1 MLLTHNLHLPFTHS
15 LFTTPFRPL
24 HLTTPILNLKSPSTP
39 PRFTSFTVH
48 ADSSSRQ
55 SQPSIPN
62 HVVANSIF
70 DSVID
75 SFLSLLEFLCLLSSL
90 IVSVSVAVIALWKKE
105 LYETIGNRVA
115 PLSMLLLV
123 VGVLT
128 GALIRRRR
136 DIMIT
141 GVPVSKM
148 SLLPRI
154 QKLEGDLAR
163 SADVIR
169 VLSRQLEKLGMRF
182 QLTRKNL
189 KEPISETASLA
200 QKNSKAA
207 TVLAMQSDV
216 LEKEVEE
223 IQKVLLAMQEQQQ
236 KQLDLILAIVKPGNP
251 WESKQI
257 NEVNQEVH
265 QI

>member
-62 HVVANSIF
+62 HVVVNSIF
-70 DSVID
+70 D

-136 DIMIT
+136 DIMIS

-223 IQKVLLAMQEQQQ
+223 IQKVLLAMQQ

>member
-1 MLLTHNLHLPFTHS
+1 MLLTHHLHLPFTHS

-24 HLTTPILNLKSPSTP
+24 HLTTPILNLKPPSIP

-48 ADSSSRQ
+48 ADSYRSQ

-62 HVVANSIF
+62 HVVANST
-70 DSVID
+70 ID
-75 SFLSLLEFLCLLSSL
+75 SFLSLLEFLCLLASL
-90 IVSVSVAVIALWKKE
+90 IVSANVAVIAVWKKE
-105 LYETIGNRVA
+105 LYEAIGNRVA
-115 PLSMLLLV
+115 PWSMLLLV
-123 VGVLT
+123 VGVFT

-136 DIMIT
+136 RRDIMIG
-141 GVPVSKM
+141 GVPASEVT
-148 SLLPRI
+148 LLPRI

-163 SADVIR
+163 SANVIR

-182 QLTRKNL
+182 QVTRKNL
-189 KEPISETASLA
+189 KEPINETASLA
-200 QKNSKAA
+200 QKNSQAA

-216 LEKEVEE
+216 LQKEVEE
-223 IQKVLLAMQEQQQ
+223 IQEVLLAMQEQQQ
-236 KQLDLILAIVKPGNP
+236 KQLDLILAIVKPAKP
-251 WESKQI
+251 WESKGI

>member
-1 MLLTHNLHLPFTHS
+1 MLLTHHIHLPFTHS

-24 HLTTPILNLKSPSTP
+24 HLTTPILNLKLPSTP
-39 PRFTSFTVH
+39 PRFTSFTLH
-48 ADSSSRQ
+48 ADRQ
-55 SQPSIPN
+55 PQTSIPN
-62 HVVANSIF
+62 HVVANSIS

-90 IVSVSVAVIALWKKE
+90 IVSANVAVIALWKKE
-105 LYETIGNRVA
+105 LYEAIGNRVA

-136 DIMIT
+136 DVMIG
-141 GVPVSKM
+141 GVPVSKV

-163 SADVIR
+163 SANVIR
-169 VLSRQLEKLGMRF
+169 ILSRQLEKLGMRF

-189 KEPISETASLA
+189 KEPMSETASLA

-207 TVLAMQSDV
+207 TVLAMQSDL

-236 KQLDLILAIVKPGNP
+236 KQLDLILAIVKPSKP

-257 NEVNQEVH
+257 NEVNQEIH